1 MAKFLLAYHG
11 GSMPETPEAQQ
22 ESMAAWGAWFGALG
36 EAVVDPGDPCF
47 TARTVAA
54 DGTVSPDA
62 PSSISG
68 YTLIS
73 ADSLDIATSHART
86 CPVLAGGASVEV
98 IEIVP
103 FM

>member
-11 GSMPETPEAQQ
+11 GSMPKTTEAQQ
-22 ESMAAWGAWFGALG
+22 QAMAAWGAWFGTLG
-36 EAVVDPGDPCF
+36 DAVVDPGDPCF
-47 TARTVAA
+47 TARTVTA
-54 DGTVSPDA
+54 DGTVGRDA

-73 ADSLDIATSHART
+73 ADSLDTAASHART
-86 CPVLAGGASVEV
+86 CPVLAGGASIEV

-103 FM
+103 VM